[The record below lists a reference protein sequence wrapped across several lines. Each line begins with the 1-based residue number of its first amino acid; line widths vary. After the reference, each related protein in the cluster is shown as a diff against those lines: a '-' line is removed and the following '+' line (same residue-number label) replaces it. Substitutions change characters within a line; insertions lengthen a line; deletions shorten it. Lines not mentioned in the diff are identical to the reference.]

1 MWDQAP
7 QSVTCCI
14 KCESSKC
21 KRQRRKIYMERIYG
35 HQDVT
40 SITPDREMALQTIF
54 YAACGYIFLFL
65 EPIHAGIPSINI
77 LFLLCVCESIQ
88 VNQFNDK
95 L

>member
-1 MWDQAP
+1 
-7 QSVTCCI
+7 
-14 KCESSKC
+14 
-21 KRQRRKIYMERIYG
+21 MERIYG